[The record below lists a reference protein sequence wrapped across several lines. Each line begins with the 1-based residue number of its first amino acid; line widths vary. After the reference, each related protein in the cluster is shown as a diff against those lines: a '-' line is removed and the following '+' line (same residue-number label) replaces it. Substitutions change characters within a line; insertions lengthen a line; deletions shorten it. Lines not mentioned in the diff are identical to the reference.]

1 MGHYREND
9 SNKKT
14 NALDS
19 KSGWMGKERLTDQ
32 YIVGVFIG
40 TVDNLSAHQSWDGV
54 RDGYVDM
61 G

>member
-1 MGHYREND
+1 
-9 SNKKT
+9 
-14 NALDS
+14 
-19 KSGWMGKERLTDQ
+19 MGKERLTAQ

-61 G
+61 GWPVRVQSI